1 MILKQTTFRKLS
13 WPVRL
18 TLVLVAATVL
28 PLSIRTAEAQ
38 KPETAA
44 RVKAA
49 TKGMTVEQRLERVEN
64 LVQELVDE
72 LRADRKD
79 RAEQSGPVVLT
90 TVPANGDDAVDPNT
104 TEIKVTFNKKM
115 KDGNWSWVT
124 LVKENFPETTGKP
137 RYEEGQKT
145 CVLPVKLEPGK
156 TYTIGINS
164 GRFNSFK
171 DMSGRSATPLV
182 LEFKTKS

>member
-1 MILKQTTFRKLS
+1 MILKRTTFRRLS
-13 WPVRL
+13 WPLRL
-18 TLVLVAATVL
+18 TLVLMAAAVL

-49 TKGMTVEQRLERVEN
+49 TKGLNVEQRLERVEH

-79 RAEQSGPVVLT
+79 RTEQSGPVVVT
-90 TVPANGDDAVDPNT
+90 TVPANGDEAVDSSIK
-104 TEIKVTFNKKM
+104 EIKVTFNKKM

-124 LVKENFPETTGKP
+124 LVKENFPETTDKP

-164 GRFNSFK
+164 SKFGNFK
-171 DMSGRSATPLV
+171 DMAGRSAVPLV